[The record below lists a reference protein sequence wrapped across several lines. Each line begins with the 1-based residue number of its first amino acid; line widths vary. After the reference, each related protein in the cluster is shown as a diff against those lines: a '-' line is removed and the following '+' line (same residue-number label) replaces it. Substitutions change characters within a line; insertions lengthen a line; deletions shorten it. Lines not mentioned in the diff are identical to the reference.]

1 MSSLFNGVSSL
12 SSLLVLLAGLGGFMR
27 TALLGSAA
35 FATCFAAAFGRP
47 RFFGTGLGSVTAT
60 VSVVSSVTASVVFLP
75 LFLLFLLPLLLLFLL
90 PLLPPFVPPR
100 AFLPWQTQPVPMTM
114 TFLYNIFL

>member
-47 RFFGTGLGSVTAT
+47 RFFGTGLGSVTVT
-60 VSVVSSVTASVVFLP
+60 VSVVSSVTASVVFSAT
-75 LFLLFLLPLLLLFLL
+75 
-90 PLLPPFVPPR
+90 VSVVSS
-100 AFLPWQTQPVPMTM
+100 AIASVVYSATASPVCSTTGTSSVADPTGSNDNDIS
-114 TFLYNIFL
+114 L